1 VGLVL
6 GALSN
11 KWLLRRLGSGHVLRA
26 GFAILLAGAAVIMGA
41 CLTRIAGPL
50 GIMAGV
56 MVYIF
61 GLAIVMPN
69 AMAAAMEP
77 VAHMAGSGAALL
89 GVVQML
95 CGSVAGYAVN
105 AFYDG
110 TPVPMGA
117 VILLLA
123 LGSAGIYWAALRSQ
137 RVAA

>member
-1 VGLVL
+1 
-6 GALSN
+6 
-11 KWLLRRLGSGHVLRA
+11 HVLRA
-26 GFAILLAGAAVIMGA
+26 GLAILLAGGVVILGA
-41 CLTRIAGPL
+41 CLTRLAGPL

-77 VAHMAGSGAALL
+77 VAQMAGSGAALI

-117 VILLLA
+117 VILLVALA
-123 LGSAGIYWAALRSQ
+123 AAGIYWAALRAP
-137 RVAA
+137 RAPA